1 MGTIWATVTKNLPEP
16 PKPLSL
22 SYSEPLMSHQH
33 HWDGF
38 SKQQNVFFSKKFVM
52 PCLSFKQQR
61 VTGQMEEDVR
71 PSLACIASTVRL
83 WWTAATLCSC
93 SRFSLNV
100 YSYSKYTRDSF
111 KSSLLKVFCNNSLLC
126 IAKSIPQ
133 LSILSHLP
141 ASSHTVKA
149 QCFKIRLGPLF
160 WNETTL
166 KWHKKEGLIRPTR
179 CLIKG
184 KL

>member
-1 MGTIWATVTKNLPEP
+1 MTCGGNHMSHGYQESPRTTEASVSLIFRTFNVTPT
-16 PKPLSL
+16 PLRWIFKTAKRFFKKSL
-22 SYSEPLMSHQH
+22 SCRVCLLNSRE
-33 HWDGF
+33 WRDRW
-38 SKQQNVFFSKKFVM
+38 KKTSDQVWRASLR
-52 PCLSFKQQR
+52 LS
-61 VTGQMEEDVR
+61 GSDE
-71 PSLACIASTVRL
+71 RL
-83 WWTAATLCSC
+83 PH
-93 SRFSLNV
+93 RFSLNV

-141 ASSHTVKA
+141 TSSHAVKA

-179 CLIKG
+179 CSIKR